1 MLRSV
6 GIFCILV
13 TAFPAFCQSTS
24 KWQVGTITEVKV
36 HQTAEKVGSSEAA
49 SYDVSVKVGDTMF
62 VVLYTPPLHEETVK
76 YAAGRDLLLFV
87 GKSTIRYNDIM
98 GRSYEVPIESQRPA
112 TNSRRAETVSPA
124 AQ

>member
-6 GIFCILV
+6 GIFCVLV

-49 SYDVSVKVGDTMF
+49 SYDVSVKVGDTIY
-62 VVLYTPPLHEETVK
+62 VVLYTPPLREETVK
-76 YAAGRDLLLFV
+76 FAAGRNLLVFV
-87 GKSTIRYNDIM
+87 GKGTLQYNDLL
-98 GRSYEVPIESQRPA
+98 GQSHEVPIKSHRLA
-112 TNSRRAETVSPA
+112 INSRGAETVPRA

>member
-1 MLRSV
+1 MLRLV

-13 TAFPAFCQSTS
+13 TALPAFCQSTS

-49 SYDVSVKVGDTMF
+49 SYDVSVKVGDTIY

-87 GKSTIRYNDIM
+87 GKSTIRYNDIL

-112 TNSRRAETVSPA
+112 TNSRRTGPVSPA

>member
-1 MLRSV
+1 MLRLV
-6 GIFCILV
+6 GIFCIIV
-13 TAFPAFCQSTS
+13 TALPAFCQSTS

-49 SYDVSVKVGDTMF
+49 SYDVSVKVGDTMY

-87 GKSTIRYNDIM
+87 GKSTIRYNDIL

-112 TNSRRAETVSPA
+112 TNSRGAETVTHA